1 MSMTAKHA
9 PETIHCPTE
18 VLQEQG
24 TWPQS
29 HRALGQETSH
39 RAVPIQE
46 KQTPFLQAEREIKRA
61 DQPPFPEPLK
71 MRPRRKIKNF
81 LREKL
86 KVTKNKRRELGP
98 KAKTPHPLLKDLTSL
113 GTWIAG

>member
-1 MSMTAKHA
+1 MTAKHA

-46 KQTPFLQAEREIKRA
+46 KQTPFLQAERESRFEQYPEAGQSPLRVPEALEPK
-61 DQPPFPEPLK
+61 PPPATPSEAK
-71 MRPRRKIKNF
+71 S
-81 LREKL
+81 LRD
-86 KVTKNKRRELGP
+86 RRETQKLRVAPWGADFAQNTGWVP
-98 KAKTPHPLLKDLTSL
+98 
-113 GTWIAG
+113 G